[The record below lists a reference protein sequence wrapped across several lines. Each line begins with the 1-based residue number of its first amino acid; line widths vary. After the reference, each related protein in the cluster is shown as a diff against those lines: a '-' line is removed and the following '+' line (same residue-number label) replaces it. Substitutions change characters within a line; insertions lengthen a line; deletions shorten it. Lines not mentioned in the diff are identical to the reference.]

1 MSRIV
6 PLGPEHD
13 GVFETLWVPW
23 LERMTGRPP
32 EPEDLRAVSD
42 PRAFY
47 IKTGGAVFFAMH
59 EGQPVGVVAVKRLS
73 EDVYE
78 FCKLVVLDSSRG
90 QGIGRALVED
100 CISFARL
107 QGGRLLMLQSFERLE
122 VALSLYRRMGF
133 VSMDPPDGMLVLA
146 RTEVVMGLQLDS
158 DRTTQDGRVAPAA

>member
-59 EGQPVGVVAVKRLS
+59 EWKPVCVVAVKRLS
-73 EDVYE
+73 EDV
-78 FCKLVVLDSSRG
+78 
-90 QGIGRALVED
+90 
-100 CISFARL
+100 
-107 QGGRLLMLQSFERLE
+107 
-122 VALSLYRRMGF
+122 
-133 VSMDPPDGMLVLA
+133 
-146 RTEVVMGLQLDS
+146 
-158 DRTTQDGRVAPAA
+158 